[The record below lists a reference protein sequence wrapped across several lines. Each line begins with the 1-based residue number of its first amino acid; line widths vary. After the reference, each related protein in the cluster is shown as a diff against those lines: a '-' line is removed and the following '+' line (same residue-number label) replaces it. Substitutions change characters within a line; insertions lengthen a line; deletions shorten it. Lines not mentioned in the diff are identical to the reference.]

1 MTLSYHLGYL
11 ETILVR
17 STRRQSFAGKTDST
31 FYNIW
36 DLVISGEII
45 FSIRALKIGSEGD
58 KIENMIPPDH
68 VLY

>member
-1 MTLSYHLGYL
+1 MYAVNFSYQ
-11 ETILVR
+11 ETILVHP
-17 STRRQSFAGKTDST
+17 TRRQSLVGKSRIT